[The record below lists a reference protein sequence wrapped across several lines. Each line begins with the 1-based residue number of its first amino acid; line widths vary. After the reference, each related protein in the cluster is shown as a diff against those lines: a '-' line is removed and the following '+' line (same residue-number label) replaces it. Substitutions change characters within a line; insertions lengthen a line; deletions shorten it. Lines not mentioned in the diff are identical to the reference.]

1 MTLTEKVEEVAMSS
15 GLDLVGI
22 ASADAFEGYRWG
34 HLIMRNPRL
43 SMSEAKSLVIVAVCD
58 LKKLRE
64 PQVTER
70 RGKVA
75 SRVKIIPPIGSFSL
89 TLTAACHF

>member
-1 MTLTEKVEEVAMSS
+1 MTLTERVNEVAVSS

-34 HLIMRNPRL
+34 NSIMRNPKL
-43 SMSEAKSLVIVAVCD
+43 SMPEAKSLVIVAVCD

-64 PQVTER
+64 PQATER
-70 RGKVA
+70 RGRVA
-75 SRVKIIPPIGSFSL
+75 RNYAVG
-89 TLTAACHF
+89 H

>member
-1 MTLTEKVEEVAMSS
+1 MTLTEKVKEVAMSS

-43 SMSEAKSLVIVAVCD
+43 SMSEAKSLVNCSSMRFEKA
-58 LKKLRE
+58 KGATSNR
-64 PQVTER
+64 T
-70 RGKVA
+70 
-75 SRVKIIPPIGSFSL
+75 
-89 TLTAACHF
+89 

>member
-1 MTLTEKVEEVAMSS
+1 
-15 GLDLVGI
+15 
-22 ASADAFEGYRWG
+22 
-34 HLIMRNPRL
+34 MRNPKL
-43 SMSEAKSLVIVAVCD
+43 SMPEAKSLVIVAVCD

-75 SRVKIIPPIGSFSL
+75 SHVKIIPPIGPFSVAL
-89 TLTAACHF
+89 AAPGHF